1 MKAQTVNETIRGILK
16 PKSPQEIKD
25 ALKDIRIAS
34 YNLKSFFRLIDIE
47 EAKILKYICEEKFS
61 MDPYDFDVCRMPES
75 IEGIISLAY
84 KPKYQF
90 YCGELTLDLTDTR
103 KTSIYYES
111 QYKKF
116 FEYNTYFKIIR
127 FGGGNSGWSYYHA
140 FPRKEIGNILFA
152 ISDNI

>member
-1 MKAQTVNETIRGILK
+1 
-16 PKSPQEIKD
+16 
-25 ALKDIRIAS
+25 
-34 YNLKSFFRLIDIE
+34 
-47 EAKILKYICEEKFS
+47 
-61 MDPYDFDVCRMPES
+61 
-75 IEGIISLAY
+75 SLAY

-90 YCGELTLDLTDTR
+90 YCAELALDLTDTR
-103 KTSIYYES
+103 TTSIYYES